1 MPRTLPSPPAIP
13 AITLAGLKAHQHV
26 ALGPFTF
33 QLLTP
38 LFGGGST
45 PRVCAEADGIVHPLQ
60 IRGLLRKWWRA
71 TAGAQ
76 RCRTVV
82 DLRAAEDPIWGNA
95 TRGGRVLVQVDST
108 GTPRA
113 LSTGERS
120 RLPQSHHERLFPIPR
135 GDFDGVRQQV
145 QFQMTLLIEP
155 KPGQPPC
162 DKEVFF
168 AMTAFGL
175 FGGIGS
181 RWRRGTGAVHCA
193 KPGLPPVE
201 RAWAGLAAPTGV
213 RRPWPHLSVD
223 FPPVFKAV
231 GAAVSADACLNGLVN
246 LIEDLRAYR
255 HTGDCSEE
263 FISKRGKERFPSA
276 LILRPVVAAGQ
287 VFQMALPMA
296 MASDRRDGNGWTY
309 DEALRDAVEFFRER
323 GYK

>member
-1 MPRTLPSPPAIP
+1 MPRTLPRPPAIP
-13 AITLAGLKAHQHV
+13 AITTAGLKGYQHV
-26 ALGPFTF
+26 VLGPFSF

-38 LFGGGST
+38 LFGGGAV
-45 PRVCAEADGIVHPLQ
+45 PRICAEADGIVHPLQ
-60 IRGLLRKWWRA
+60 VRGLLRKWWRA

-76 RCRTVV
+76 RCRTPAE
-82 DLRAAEDPIWGNA
+82 LRVAEDPIWGNA
-95 TRGGRVLVQVDST
+95 TRGGRVLVHVDSV

-113 LSTGERS
+113 LNPGEKRA
-120 RLPQSHHERLFPIPR
+120 LPQAHNERLFPIPH
-135 GDFDGVRQQV
+135 GDFDRVRQQV
-145 QFQMTLLIEP
+145 GFQLSSWVEP
-155 KPGQPPC
+155 KAGQPPC
-162 DKEVFF
+162 DKDVFF

-181 RWRRGTGAVHCA
+181 RWRRGTGSVHCT
-193 KPGLPPVE
+193 KPGLPPVDK
-201 RAWAGLAAPTGV
+201 AWPMLAAATGV

-223 FPPVFKAV
+223 FPPVFKAL
-231 GAAVSADACLNGLVN
+231 GAAANPDSCLAALVN

-276 LILRPVVAAGQ
+276 LILRPVVAGGQ
-287 VFQMALPMA
+287 AFQMALPMA